1 MWDIQLFKLNF
12 DQQEKIAVQDVI
24 ESEWLTMG
32 EKTIAFEQKFEEYIS
47 HNVSCS
53 AVSSCTAAL
62 HLSLLGLDIGP
73 GDEVIVPGLTFVASA
88 NVVKLVGAKPVL
100 SDCESYEIGI

>member
-73 GDEVIVPGLTFVASA
+73 GDEVIVPGLT
-88 NVVKLVGAKPVL
+88 LWHQQM
-100 SDCESYEIGI
+100 

>member
-32 EKTIAFEQKFEEYIS
+32 EKTIAFNKNLRNIFLIMS
-47 HNVSCS
+47 HVQQSQ
-53 AVSSCTAAL
+53 AAQL
-62 HLSLLGLDIGP
+62 HCIYL
-73 GDEVIVPGLTFVASA
+73 
-88 NVVKLVGAKPVL
+88 
-100 SDCESYEIGI
+100 C